1 LKTLASKFGGVALTE
16 IATQVRLGG
25 HFDKIIHTIQNMV
38 LKLKAE
44 AQEDIE
50 HRDRCENKQGK
61 NKAAMEDLNF
71 NIDKLKEKLDRM
83 KDSKTEL
90 EKKISDLSK
99 EIKTSDKSISDMK
112 KQRKEEWD
120 DFSQA
125 TKDDVDAVRLLGQAI
140 ASLSKFYKDNNIKQT
155 NLLQGKPAPETW
167 EDDKYGGRKSESGGI
182 LAILSMIKEDL
193 ESELKAGKQG
203 DATAQINFAND
214 VQALQDT
221 LDAQEASKADADK
234 ALAEVDRQ
242 IAYRSDDKTD
252 LKADLGGEDKIKAAL
267 KKDCDW
273 IKSDFESR
281 KANRKLEIAGLNE
294 AAQFLSGAVVLP
306 R

>member
-1 LKTLASKFGGVALTE
+1 LASKFGGVALTE
-16 IATQVRLGG
+16 ILAEVKLGG

-38 LKLKAE
+38 LKLQAE
-44 AQEDIE
+44 AKEDIE
-50 HRDRCENKQGK
+50 HRDRCENKQDK
-61 NKAAMEDLNF
+61 NKKAMEDLNF

-90 EKKISDLSK
+90 EKKIGDLST
-99 EIKTSDKSISDMK
+99 EIKKSDKMISDMK
-112 KQRKEEWD
+112 KQRKNEWD

-125 TKDDVDAVRLLGQAI
+125 TKDDVEAVRLLSQAI

-182 LAILSMIKEDL
+182 LSILSMIKEDL

-252 LKADLGGEDKIKAAL
+252 LKADLGGEDTIKGAL

-281 KANRKLEIAGLNE
+281 KTNRKLEIEGLNE
-294 AAQFLSGAVVLP
+294 AAQFLAGAVVLP